1 MRSWGQ
7 GYVSGVEIAT
17 FLRHLVVSLI
27 VPLVI
32 GSILVEPLLVASIIV
47 SKASSAFL
55 VEPHF
60 FLSIYFRFKISSY
73 LLAFVDFVAE
83 IRKFEFD
90 LPFHFG
96 DLHLRI
102 PLFQKIHKFRVE
114 ERFLISDRHV
124 VEFAQFF
131 VGAVRI
137 VHADG
142 ACVQK
147 GAGFLFFAFWEEYA
161 MRVAGMQLRMY
172 NLLFML
178 AQFNLYFYFNH
189 LPHSLQFEYP

>member
-60 FLSIYFRFKISSY
+60 FLSIYFLFKISSY

-114 ERFLISDRHV
+114 E
-124 VEFAQFF
+124 
-131 VGAVRI
+131 
-137 VHADG
+137 
-142 ACVQK
+142 
-147 GAGFLFFAFWEEYA
+147 
-161 MRVAGMQLRMY
+161 
-172 NLLFML
+172 
-178 AQFNLYFYFNH
+178 
-189 LPHSLQFEYP
+189 